1 MRAEKLLDNVLKKLS
16 LKSNL
21 TRFFGAMFNEVQP
34 SGPGTRMPELCF
46 QVDLVA
52 SSNFELELMNQE
64 KDFNLVNK
72 YNTSFY

>member
-1 MRAEKLLDNVLKKLS
+1 MRYN
-16 LKSNL
+16 
-21 TRFFGAMFNEVQP
+21 P
-34 SGPGTRMPELCF
+34 PGPGPGPQMQELCF

-72 YNTSFY
+72 NNTSFY